1 MSGVVG
7 SAASAAIDGPAPE
20 TEVALDLARHALPV
34 APVLIAVCGLVWGL
48 HGALSSAYAVGLVV
62 ANFLVAAALM
72 AWAARISVAMLM
84 GTVLA
89 GYLLRLGALTVAV
102 LAVRHA
108 GWVELVPLGLTLVI
122 THVGLLVWET
132 RRVSLSLAYPGL
144 KPSALN
150 PGGLTQSG
158 RNRNGRNPTGRNPT
172 SLNRKGPC

>member
-1 MSGVVG
+1 MT
-7 SAASAAIDGPAPE
+7 SAATTAVDGPAPE
-20 TEVALDLARHALPV
+20 TEVARDLARHALPL

-72 AWAARISVAMLM
+72 AWAARISLAMLM

-102 LAVRHA
+102 LAVRNA
-108 GWVELVPLGLTLVI
+108 SWVELMPLGLTLVI

-144 KPSALN
+144 KPSARK
-150 PGGLTQSG
+150 PGGL
-158 RNRNGRNPTGRNPT
+158 NLNGLNP
-172 SLNRKGPC
+172 KGPC

>member
-1 MSGVVG
+1 MTSVAT
-7 SAASAAIDGPAPE
+7 SAITGPAPE
-20 TEVALDLARHALPV
+20 TEVARDLARHALPL
-34 APVLIAVCGLVWGL
+34 APVLIGLSALVWGL
-48 HGALSSAYAVGLVV
+48 DGALSSAYAVVLVV

-89 GYLLRLGALTVAV
+89 GYVLRLGAITVAV

-108 GWVELVPLGLTLVI
+108 GWVELMPLGLTLVV

-144 KPSALN
+144 KPTGSN
-150 PGGLTQSG
+150 PRTARDRS
-158 RNRNGRNPTGRNPT
+158 
-172 SLNRKGPC
+172 RKD